1 MMATDSFTASNG
13 TELTGYSANWSL
25 GNALSSDFVID
36 TNAVRTPLNRNIV
49 LFVFWNSGSFANDQ
63 YAEGRIAQVG
73 AAGTWMGLCVRAS
86 AGYGYTLGIEPGG
99 QWAILKTLNY
109 SLPSVLVS
117 GTTTLSTNDIIRLEA
132 SGTTLTAK
140 RNGSV
145 LGAVTDSGIS
155 SGAPGVYGQGE
166 ATSGAY
172 TLLDDWVG
180 DDLSAAALQFYQYDW
195 PHQLHARR

>member
-1 MMATDSFTASNG
+1 MATESFTASNG

-36 TNAVRTPLNRNIV
+36 TNAVRTPFNRPV
-49 LFVFWNSGSFANDQ
+49 ALHVHWNAGSFSNDQ
-63 YAEGRIAQVG
+63 YAEAKLAQVG
-73 AAGTWMGLCVRAS
+73 SAGQRIGVCVRAGAGNAYAFVTDGTFYIFYKLSGYSYTLLAQAVRAVS
-86 AGYGYTLGIEPGG
+86 AGD
-99 QWAILKTLNY
+99 
-109 SLPSVLVS
+109 V
-117 GTTTLSTNDIIRLEA
+117 IRLEA

-140 RNGSV
+140 HNGATV
-145 LGAVTDSGIS
+145 ATVTDSTLS
-155 SGAPGVYGQGE
+155 SGQPGIAAIGE
-166 ATSGAY
+166 ATSGTY

>member
-1 MMATDSFTASNG
+1 MATDNFTASNG

-36 TNAVRTPLNRNIV
+36 TNALRTPFSRGIALHAYRND
-49 LFVFWNSGSFANDQ
+49 GSFANDQ
-63 YAEGRIAQVG
+63 YAEAKIVQVG
-73 AAGTWMGLCVRAS
+73 SASQYMGVCVRAGNGDAYAFAVDGINYLMWKLIGFGGYTELAYAPLAVS
-86 AGYGYTLGIEPGG
+86 AGDT
-99 QWAILKTLNY
+99 
-109 SLPSVLVS
+109 
-117 GTTTLSTNDIIRLEA
+117 IRLEA

-140 RNGSV
+140 KNGATV
-145 LGAVTDSGIS
+145 TTVTDSALTSGRPGVAGQGGAS
-155 SGAPGVYGQGE
+155 SG
-166 ATSGAY
+166 TY